1 MEQRELMEERI
12 DEMLDEEIFSSPSEE
27 QEQEK
32 KKFVIDSDIKAEWA
46 LDKIR
51 KTHAYYDRLK
61 RTCSDIIAKYSAILE
76 KYARQ
81 ESAEC
86 AGLEYMLMQYF
97 DTVEHK
103 VTKTQESYK
112 LPTGKLIRK
121 HHAPQIVR
129 DDERLV
135 AWMKANDWDG
145 YVRTKETPDW
155 GAFKVSRCTVTEDG
169 TVYDENGVRVEGLTV
184 NPVPDTFEVVTKE

>member
-1 MEQRELMEERI
+1 MEQREWMEERI
-12 DEMLDEEIFSSPSEE
+12 DEILDEEIFSSSSEE

-86 AGLEYMLMQYF
+86 AGLEYLLMQYF
-97 DTVEHK
+97 DTVEHR
-103 VTKTQESYK
+103 VTETQESYK
-112 LPTGKLIRK
+112 LPTGKLVMK
-121 HHAPQIVR
+121 HHAPKFDI
-129 DDERLV
+129 DDAKMV
-135 AWMKANDWDG
+135 SFMKANDWDG
-145 YVRTKETPDW
+145 YVKIKESPNWD
-155 GAFKVSRCTVTEDG
+155 AFKKERCKIT
-169 TVYDENGVRVEGLTV
+169 ENGVYDSNGVKVEGIAVSTI
-184 NPVPDTFEVVTKE
+184 PDTFEVVTKE